1 MRRGVLAIELR
12 LTNWLLLVLLDRCR
26 QRSAVVDAQIV
37 RLALERG
44 LKEGEIAA
52 AQANCKAVGM
62 IFAPWVYS
70 AMYTAFRETR
80 HPGAPYFLCIAL
92 LGLGQ
97 LLTACAGAAAMGDAQ
112 PERRK

>member
-1 MRRGVLAIELR
+1 M
-12 LTNWLLLVLLDRCR
+12 LDRCWR
-26 QRSAVVDAQIV
+26 CGQRSAVVDAQIV
-37 RLALERG
+37 KLALERG

-97 LLTACAGAAAMGDAQ
+97 LLTTCAGAAAMGDAKA
-112 PERRK
+112 ERSQ

>member
-1 MRRGVLAIELR
+1 
-12 LTNWLLLVLLDRCR
+12 
-26 QRSAVVDAQIV
+26 
-37 RLALERG
+37 
-44 LKEGEIAA
+44 
-52 AQANCKAVGM
+52 M

-97 LLTACAGAAAMGDAQ
+97 LLTTCAGAAAMGDAQ